1 MTPPLYSLIKNFNT
15 QQKEKV
21 MRISKNKV
29 IQWAE
34 QFDELSYQISEIY
47 DYINQAENK
56 CSEINHLQYDIY
68 HAIDADDEL
77 DSEDIKDTCNSI
89 DEIGNAQYIFNDK
102 CNGIR
107 KKIDSLHVEFYNLL
121 KPNVFVRLYRNVRF
135 YIDKLLSY
143 RISLKIVKK

>member
-1 MTPPLYSLIKNFNT
+1 
-15 QQKEKV
+15 

-56 CSEINHLQYDIY
+56 CSEINHLQSDIY
-68 HAIDADDEL
+68 HTIDDDEL
-77 DSEDIKDTCNSI
+77 LRNCEDVQDIQDTCDKIDRYAQDTI

-102 CNGIR
+102 CNGIN
-107 KKIDSLHVEFYNLL
+107 KKLDSLYKDFDDLL

>member
-1 MTPPLYSLIKNFNT
+1 
-15 QQKEKV
+15 

-47 DYINQAENK
+47 DYINQAEK
-56 CSEINHLQYDIY
+56 ECSEINHLQYDIY
-68 HAIDADDEL
+68 HTIDADDEL
-77 DSEDIKDTCNSI
+77 DVQDIQDTCDKIDRYAQDTI
-89 DEIGNAQYIFNDK
+89 DEIGNAQYIFKDK
-102 CNGIR
+102 CNGIN
-107 KKIDSLHVEFYNLL
+107 KKLDSLHMEFDNLL
-121 KPNVFVRLYRNVRF
+121 KPNLFVRLYRNVRF